1 MRNIYDII
9 AEQKAMVDVNIA
21 SYDLAGTTLNYIQE
35 GFGEKVKKGAKQV
48 VEFIKKILRK
58 IKELCMKVFGF
69 MKKKDEDIKKTAEE
83 IKEKTGKSLPELLKS
98 SEEKVTFAKLGP
110 FEKRMDVVDNVLE
123 NSDDMLDELDVKNDA
138 KATVSAK
145 STNEVDSILKQKYF
159 GKDTGK
165 PLMDALKE
173 FLGDSN
179 EQKTYVVKDI
189 ADYIYEY
196 LVNAKGFGK
205 AVREVHK
212 ESEDFFKKLAAQI
225 EKMDR
230 QSMIDQGAIAA
241 ESDDSIINQMANLAQ
256 RVANTISVI
265 LNYVLQSTGKA
276 FGMLHAIVKR
286 IGGAHLNGNY
296 APTNKNEHP
305 GEE

>member
-256 RVANTISVI
+256 RVANTISAI